1 MTDSADILS
10 IMLVVVAGSGA
21 FVSLVIMFWDM
32 PDPNDRGWWRLSITT
47 ALLLAADFTGF
58 HYFAGA

>member
-1 MTDSADILS
+1 MTNSADILL
-10 IMLVVVAGSGA
+10 ITLVVVVGSGA

-47 ALLLAADFTGF
+47 VFMLAAAFTGF